1 MSGSP
6 LILRIG
12 TIEIQVR
19 AEPLQEIVA
28 NTDLDAI
35 VSSDDST
42 LSMAGGVSAAIASLT
57 GSVIRDE
64 VASRL
69 PLPVGAIAVTSA
81 GMLPIKYVIHA
92 VTVDWANR
100 VLPTPR
106 TIRQLIREILS
117 RCEALNIARVAI
129 PALATGAAQMSA
141 TVSAEILARA
151 IKEHAVNPTALKC
164 VVLPIPNRE
173 VYHAFARELA
183 APLGDE
189 ITSVPTMMAGS
200 SAHEVSGDLAG
211 TIRGI
216 PRLPH
221 DAGFHTPP
229 PKAPRAKRFRSWL
242 ARSRSSPSLADTQ
255 DLVSTRPPPVDAAV
269 TERRRLLLST
279 ESDSSRPMLA
289 GRYVLLEEIGRGGMA
304 IVYLCWDLVLRRA
317 VAVKILRPDCAD
329 PQSLKREAATAFQ
342 LTHDGIVRLY
352 HFEPARLGTEAY
364 IVMEYLTWP
373 SGEKWIADAG
383 VGGLPVRAVQ
393 DVGVRMCD
401 ALEYAH
407 GRSVL
412 HLDIKPSNIFV
423 DPAGEFAKLGDFGLA
438 CFSSSAGAALQVK
451 PMGTPAYMAPEQKT
465 LGARVSAATD
475 VYQMAA
481 TLWDFVTG
489 SPPKSLRLDLDR
501 FGSDRTRFLSL
512 LSEALA
518 PDPGVRPT
526 AMQLRHMLTGN
537 AT

>member
-6 LILRIG
+6 LTLRIG
-12 TIEIQVR
+12 TVEIQVR
-19 AEPLQEIVA
+19 AESLQEIVA
-28 NTDLDAI
+28 TTDLDAI

-57 GSVIRDE
+57 GSAIRDE

-81 GMLPIKYVIHA
+81 GRLPIKYIIHA
-92 VTVDWANR
+92 VTVDWTNR

-151 IKEHAVNPTALKC
+151 IKEHAVNPTALKR
-164 VVLPIPNRE
+164 VVLPIPKRE

-189 ITSVPTMMAGS
+189 ITSLPTMMAGS
-200 SAHEVSGDLAG
+200 SAHEVSGDPNG
-211 TIRGI
+211 MIRSI

-221 DAGFHTPP
+221 DAGFHMPP
-229 PKAPRAKRFRSWL
+229 PKAPRAKIFRSWL

-255 DLVSTRPPPVDAAV
+255 DLVSTRLPPADAAV
-269 TERRRLLLST
+269 TRGRLLLST

-329 PQSLKREAATAFQ
+329 PQSLKREAATAFE

-393 DVGVRMCD
+393 DVGVRVCD
-401 ALEYAH
+401 ALAYAH
-407 GRSVL
+407 SRNVL

-423 DPAGEFAKLGDFGLA
+423 DPAGELAKLGDFGLA
-438 CFSSSAGAALQVK
+438 CFSSSGGAALQVK

-481 TLWDFVTG
+481 TLWDFLTG
-489 SPPKSLRLDLDR
+489 SPPKPLRLDVDR
-501 FGSDRTRFLSL
+501 FGFDRTRFLSL
-512 LSEALA
+512 LSDALA
-518 PDPGVRPT
+518 PDPSVRPT
-526 AMQLRHMLTGN
+526 AMQLRHSLTSN
-537 AT
+537 AI